1 METIKKCPIADKK
14 EFRKNGALYRQ
25 VRFNPENGL
34 YLYEVREIGYDYQDK
49 VREVISWEVV
59 KGVSATQPDGSKVLI
74 YPNTEQ
80 FGLYGWAFNSR
91 EWAEKCW
98 AEGHEAFC
106 RWRDEWRK
114 SKTV

>member
-1 METIKKCPIADKK
+1 MAIAKKTPIQEKK
-14 EFRKNGALYRQ
+14 EFGSNGAKYYQLKYNSQ
-25 VRFNPENGL
+25 NGL
-34 YLYEVREIGYDYQDK
+34 YLYEVKEIGYDNHDNPK
-49 VREVISWEVV
+49 DVISFEVV
-59 KGVSATQPDGSKVLI
+59 KGVPFTQPDGEKVLT
-74 YPNTEQ
+74 YPCAEQ
-80 FGLYGWAFNSR
+80 FGIYGWAFNSR